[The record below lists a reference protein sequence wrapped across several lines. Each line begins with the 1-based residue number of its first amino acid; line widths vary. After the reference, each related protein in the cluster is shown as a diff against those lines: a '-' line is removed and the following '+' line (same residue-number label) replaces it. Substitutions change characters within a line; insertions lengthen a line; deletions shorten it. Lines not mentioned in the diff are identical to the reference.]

1 MILAGSV
8 IETAN
13 KRDIRNIGRNTA
25 TKNIASDFV
34 SQYCR
39 GGFMQELLYENR
51 QAIAWLL
58 LWVWIAITLFILAYK
73 GSKPMKLYIFNLL
86 LLAGS
91 IFMFLWE

>member
-1 MILAGSV
+1 
-8 IETAN
+8 
-13 KRDIRNIGRNTA
+13 
-25 TKNIASDFV
+25 
-34 SQYCR
+34 
-39 GGFMQELLYENR
+39 MQELLYENR